1 MPTNLRLSVLARVA
15 ALVIVLS
22 LPAALI
28 GCARSI
34 SPDDSYYLGTN
45 HVPAVSVGVGVV
57 G

>member
-15 ALVIVLS
+15 ALVIAVS
-22 LPAALI
+22 LI

-34 SPDDSYYLGTN
+34 SPDDSYYLGT
-45 HVPAVSVGVGVV
+45 VPAVSVGVGVA